1 MVDFYSFHTVLWKHY
16 FRFLC
21 LCIQRSATVFLQNAI
36 TALQLFLSILVKRSR
51 SPKVRLYICDLCY
64 WYQSVS
70 ICSGQDTTRSTV
82 KSSDLYKYHLWTDLC
97 CVEWNAIG
105 VCLVDR
111 TCSVV
116 TCCVSSRAAPAGRNS
131 GSSSPTSA
139 CSSISPTR
147 YKRHP
152 HLFSSAIYC
161 VTYNWLAVCLASPE
175 DL

>member
-70 ICSGQDTTRSTV
+70 ICSKWSRYYKVNCEIIRPVQISSLNWLMLCRV
-82 KSSDLYKYHLWTDLC
+82 KRHW
-97 CVEWNAIG
+97 
-105 VCLVDR
+105 
-111 TCSVV
+111 
-116 TCCVSSRAAPAGRNS
+116 CVSCRQNLLSGYLLRKFKS
-131 GSSSPTSA
+131 GSGWQKLWVVFTNFCLFFYKSHQVQTSPSSVF
-139 CSSISPTR
+139 ISN
-147 YKRHP
+147 
-152 HLFSSAIYC
+152 LLCDI
-161 VTYNWLAVCLASPE
+161 
-175 DL
+175 